1 MIRSIA
7 RHVGRF
13 VLAVVLLVVLLC
25 TVEVVMRVRRVR
37 QHLQDETVSTD
48 AELIRPSRTTFL
60 EPVPLLDTVGGD
72 AESVTIVTS
81 EWGTRGKSPVLPKPV
96 NTFRVLCLGGEE
108 TFARTLPE
116 EETFC
121 AQLATFLQQQT
132 GRQVEVINAGC
143 PTSSPLSQTLR
154 LRQSLLQLQPDL
166 VVFNLQSREVSLDP
180 IVRGSLHLDENG
192 HAAYAANPIY
202 TASTNPLLAS
212 LKEEFATVDWV
223 LGKTQSTLQDLS
235 SKATPLSEEE
245 LGLSIDV
252 LQEAQQL
259 TNAQRAHCF
268 VSLVPDTW
276 ETVPPS
282 GSTVERATPQ
292 SIYSSLTAANGQ
304 QRIVFL
310 DAVSSFRQHSQ
321 PRELFESNGK
331 LSPAGHRLYAATL
344 GQAILQQVSGGSN
357 RPVPQYGE
365 APPTYRESE
374 VVRRPVGQ

>member
-1 MIRSIA
+1 MIRSLA

-37 QHLQDETVSTD
+37 QRLQDETVSTD

-96 NTFRVLCLGGEE
+96 NTFRILCLGGEE

-121 AQLATFLQQQT
+121 AQLATFLQQRT
-132 GRQVEVINAGC
+132 GRPVEVINAGC

-154 LRQSLLQLQPDL
+154 LRQRLLQLQPDL
-166 VVFNLQSREVSLDP
+166 VVFNLQSREVSFDP
-180 IVRGSLHLDENG
+180 IVRGSLHLDEDG

-202 TASTNPLLAS
+202 TAATNPLLAS
-212 LKEEFATVDWV
+212 LKEEFASVDWV
-223 LGKTQSTLQDLS
+223 LGKTQNTLQDLS
-235 SKATPLSEEE
+235 QKATPLSEEE

-268 VSLVPDTW
+268 VSL
-276 ETVPPS
+276 
-282 GSTVERATPQ
+282 
-292 SIYSSLTAANGQ
+292 
-304 QRIVFL
+304 
-310 DAVSSFRQHSQ
+310 
-321 PRELFESNGK
+321 
-331 LSPAGHRLYAATL
+331 
-344 GQAILQQVSGGSN
+344 
-357 RPVPQYGE
+357 
-365 APPTYRESE
+365 
-374 VVRRPVGQ
+374 